1 MTIAP
6 FDTLLMLISQLRDLD
21 MAQEWIDEVRLATP
35 TNQVTQ
41 SNMDRQQL
49 AIDAKRELIILTMN
63 EISSRN

>member
-49 AIDAKRELIILTMN
+49 AIDAKREIIILTMN